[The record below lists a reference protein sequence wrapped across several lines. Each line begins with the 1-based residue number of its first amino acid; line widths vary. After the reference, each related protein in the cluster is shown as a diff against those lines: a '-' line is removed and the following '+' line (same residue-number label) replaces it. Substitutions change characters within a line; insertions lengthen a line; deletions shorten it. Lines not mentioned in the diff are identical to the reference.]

1 MNEPMTVGAA
11 VPALVAR
18 WARARPDHPAIVS
31 AGTELTYG
39 ELVERAGRMASVLRS
54 HGVERGTLVPLVVE
68 RSAELVVAALA
79 VLFAGGAYVGV
90 DVDEPDA
97 RLGAIVADSGAPL
110 VVTRAAT
117 AGRLGGGPAK
127 VLAVEE
133 LLAAD
138 APVSLPPE
146 ASPLPP
152 VSPSPERGPSLGAGP
167 LPEVT
172 AGDVC
177 YVTYTSGSSGT
188 PKGVMVAHGGLS
200 NLVSWYG
207 QAFGVGPEDRITQF
221 ARPSF
226 DAWALEVWPCLAW
239 GATLRLVE
247 GRLPDSPA
255 DFAEW
260 LARERITVCFLTTVL
275 AVEMFDQPWDL
286 YGHAPRVLLL
296 GGERLRRHPPFGLP
310 FAVYNLYGP
319 TETTVVATWAELDPA
334 DVVGGQDPPIGRP
347 LPGLRTHVLDAERRP
362 VPPGT
367 VGELYVAGAGVA
379 LGYLRRPELTEERFP
394 ADPFTPGG
402 RAYAT
407 GDLVRELPGGALVF
421 VGRADDQVK
430 LRGFRIEL
438 GEVETALTRLPG
450 VREAA
455 VVLHER
461 GDRLVGYVVS
471 DGLTEDPGEG
481 LAALLPAHM
490 VPQTIVTVER
500 LPLTPHGK
508 LDRDALAR
516 RPLPARVA
524 GETGFLTEAER
535 VLAEIWCD
543 VLDLDE
549 VGRQDSFF
557 DLGGDSLSA
566 MRLASRARE
575 RGIRLGAEDVFEHEV
590 LHELAAAVD
599 ATAGEDR

>member
-54 HGVERGTLVPLVVE
+54 HGVDSGTLVPLVVE
-68 RSAELVVAALA
+68 RSPELVVAALA

-97 RLGAIVADSGAPL
+97 RLGTIVADSGAPL

-117 AGRLGGGPAK
+117 AGRLGGGAAK

-138 APVSLPPE
+138 APVCPP
-146 ASPLPP
+146 L
-152 VSPSPERGPSLGAGP
+152 
-167 LPEVT
+167 EVT
-172 AGDVC
+172 TEDVC

-188 PKGVMVAHGGLS
+188 PKGVMVPHGGLA

-207 QAFGVGPEDRITQF
+207 QAFGVVPEDRITQF

-260 LARERITVCFLTTVL
+260 LAQERITVCFLTTVL

-286 YGHAPRVLLL
+286 YGSAPRVLLL

-347 LPGLRTHVLDAERRP
+347 LPGLRAYVLDAERHP

-394 ADPFTPGG
+394 ADPFTPGE
-402 RAYAT
+402 RVYAT

-438 GEVETALTRLPG
+438 GEVEAALTRLPG

-461 GDRLVGYVVS
+461 GDRLVGHVVT
-471 DGLTEDPGEG
+471 DGPVEDLGEE
-481 LAALLPAHM
+481 LAGLLPAHM
-490 VPQTIVTVER
+490 VPQTIVPVER

-516 RPLPARVA
+516 RPLPARA
-524 GETGFLTEAER
+524 TSEAGFLTEAER

-543 VLDLDE
+543 VLELDE

-590 LHELAAAVD
+590 LHELAAAIG

>member
-54 HGVERGTLVPLVVE
+54 HGVDGGTLVPLVVE
-68 RSAELVVAALA
+68 RSPELVVAALA

-97 RLGAIVADSGAPL
+97 RLGTIVADSGAPL

-117 AGRLGGGPAK
+117 AGRLGGGAAK

-138 APVSLPPE
+138 APVCPP
-146 ASPLPP
+146 LD
-152 VSPSPERGPSLGAGP
+152 
-167 LPEVT
+167 VT
-172 AGDVC
+172 TEDVC

-188 PKGVMVAHGGLS
+188 PKGVMVPHGGLA

-207 QAFGVGPEDRITQF
+207 RAFGVRPEDRITQF

-260 LARERITVCFLTTVL
+260 LAQERISVCFLTTVL

-286 YGHAPRVLLL
+286 YGSAPRVLLL

-347 LPGLRTHVLDAERRP
+347 LPGLRAYVLDADRHP

-394 ADPFTPGG
+394 ADPFTPGE
-402 RAYAT
+402 RVYAT

-438 GEVETALTRLPG
+438 GEVETALSRLPG

-461 GDRLVGYVVS
+461 GDRLVGHVVT
-471 DGLTEDPGEG
+471 DGPVEDLGEK
-481 LAALLPAHM
+481 LAGLLPTHM
-490 VPQTIVTVER
+490 VPQTIVPVER

-516 RPLPARVA
+516 RPLPARA
-524 GETGFLTEAER
+524 TSEAGFLSEAER

-543 VLDLDE
+543 VLELDE

-590 LHELAAAVD
+590 LHELAAAIG

>member
-1 MNEPMTVGAA
+1 
-11 VPALVAR
+11 
-18 WARARPDHPAIVS
+18 
-31 AGTELTYG
+31 
-39 ELVERAGRMASVLRS
+39 
-54 HGVERGTLVPLVVE
+54 
-68 RSAELVVAALA
+68 
-79 VLFAGGAYVGV
+79 
-90 DVDEPDA
+90 
-97 RLGAIVADSGAPL
+97 GAIVADSGAPL
-110 VVTRAAT
+110 VVTRAAM

-138 APVSLPPE
+138 TPV
-146 ASPLPP
+146 SPLPP
-152 VSPSPERGPSLGAGP
+152 VNPSPTAGLSREGGLSPAVSPPLERNPSPEAGP
-167 LPEVT
+167 FPEVGPFLE
-172 AGDVC
+172 AAADDVC

-260 LARERITVCFLTTVL
+260 LAQERITVCFLTTVL

-334 DVVGGQDPPIGRP
+334 DAVGGQDPPIGRP
-347 LPGLRTHVLDAERRP
+347 LPGLRTYVLDAEWRP

-394 ADPFTPGG
+394 ADPFTPGE

-421 VGRADDQVK
+421 VGRADGQVK

-461 GDRLVGYVVS
+461 GDRLVGHVVS
-471 DGLTEDPGEG
+471 DTPAEDLREDLREG

-516 RPLPARVA
+516 RPLPARA
-524 GETGFLTEAER
+524 TGETGFLSEAER

-543 VLDLDE
+543 VLELDE

-590 LHELAAAVD
+590 LHELAAAIG